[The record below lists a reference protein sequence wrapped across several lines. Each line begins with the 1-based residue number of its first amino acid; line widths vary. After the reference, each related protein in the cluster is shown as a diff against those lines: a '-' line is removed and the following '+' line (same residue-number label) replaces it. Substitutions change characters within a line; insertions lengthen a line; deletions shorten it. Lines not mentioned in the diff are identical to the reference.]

1 METIKRR
8 MNVCWEILLS
18 RHDLNDFTDLMNRNG
33 FGGFTTAYMAEHC
46 WILCYP
52 SEDVKIIAKLRFD
65 VTELPYYGTEI
76 DFTDYPSP

>member
-1 METIKRR
+1 
-8 MNVCWEILLS
+8 MNRCWEIFLP
-18 RHDLNDFTDLMNRNG
+18 RDNIKEFTDLMVEHG
-33 FGGFTTAYMAEHC
+33 FGGFTTAYTAEHC

-76 DFTDYPSP
+76 NFTDYPFSNNSVK